1 MNHESA
7 PARRTRANRATR
19 AQGKIAAQYDALDQS
34 GEAIVALLQQAATL
48 SNENCD
54 RAMSLA
60 HKLSIQLRA
69 AEDRIKQ
76 LQAELAQSQDRS
88 ARAEKWLS
96 RIYQEIEQKLISPR
110 ANSQQAA
117 RH

>member
-1 MNHESA
+1 MN
-7 PARRTRANRATR
+7 PRTPDVPEQIVQFSPKEKSPRS
-19 AQGKIAAQYDALDQS
+19 GDALDQS

-60 HKLSIQLRA
+60 HRLSIQLRA

-88 ARAEKWLS
+88 ARAEKWLT

>member
-1 MNHESA
+1 MNPRPPDVPEQIVQLA
-7 PARRTRANRATR
+7 PKEKSLRS
-19 AQGKIAAQYDALDQS
+19 DALDQS

>member
-1 MNHESA
+1 
-7 PARRTRANRATR
+7 
-19 AQGKIAAQYDALDQS
+19 
-34 GEAIVALLQQAATL
+34 
-48 SNENCD
+48 
-54 RAMSLA
+54 
-60 HKLSIQLRA
+60 
-69 AEDRIKQ
+69 
-76 LQAELAQSQDRS
+76 LQAELQQFQDRS

>member
-1 MNHESA
+1 MN
-7 PARRTRANRATR
+7 PRTPDVPEQIVQFSPKEKSPRSD
-19 AQGKIAAQYDALDQS
+19 GDALDQS

-60 HKLSIQLRA
+60 HRLSIQLRA

-110 ANSQQAA
+110 ANSQHAA

>member
-1 MNHESA
+1 MNPRAPDASEQVVQLPPKEN
-7 PARRTRANRATR
+7 PAR
-19 AQGKIAAQYDALDQS
+19 GDGDPLDRS
-34 GEAIVALLQQAATL
+34 GEAIVALLQQAANL
-48 SNENCD
+48 SNESCD

-60 HKLSIQLRA
+60 HRLSIQLRA

-76 LQAELAQSQDRS
+76 LQVELAQLQDRS

>member
-1 MNHESA
+1 MN
-7 PARRTRANRATR
+7 PRTPDVPEQIVQFSPKEKSPRSD
-19 AQGKIAAQYDALDQS
+19 GDALDQS

-60 HKLSIQLRA
+60 HRLSIQLRA

-76 LQAELAQSQDRS
+76 LQAELA
-88 ARAEKWLS
+88 
-96 RIYQEIEQKLISPR
+96 PR
-110 ANSQQAA
+110 APRNG
-117 RH
+117 

>member
-1 MNHESA
+1 MN
-7 PARRTRANRATR
+7 PRTPDGPEQIVQLPPKERSPR
-19 AQGKIAAQYDALDQS
+19 GDGDALDQS
-34 GEAIVALLQQAATL
+34 GEAIVALLQQAANL
-48 SNENCD
+48 SNESCD

-60 HKLSIQLRA
+60 HRLSIQLRA
-69 AEDRIKQ
+69 AEDRIKH
-76 LQAELAQSQDRS
+76 LQAELQQFQDRS